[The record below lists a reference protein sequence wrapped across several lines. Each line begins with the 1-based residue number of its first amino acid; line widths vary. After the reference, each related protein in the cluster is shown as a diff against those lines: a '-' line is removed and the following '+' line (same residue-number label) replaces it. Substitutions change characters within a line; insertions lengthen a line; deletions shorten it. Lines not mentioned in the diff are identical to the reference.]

1 MKDNSFEGKSN
12 EAVDEFSSMRKSRKS
27 SNRILNYAEN
37 FFKAIS
43 KTSIEELKSNFDR
56 NSFYCNPNITVNAF
70 VANKSENRFDDI
82 PCIDSTRV
90 VLDPTIGSS
99 EGGSEL
105 SDYIHANFVN
115 IPGLTFKFIPT
126 QLPLKSTH
134 NNFWRMIYQENV
146 ETMIIFCD
154 EEEIKNNEDS
164 PQKLFPNQNNEN
176 MQLESIY
183 LMNKKNSAASGLPHS
198 IVEVLPNGCS
208 QSNVV
213 KVIQT
218 NIWPRDTI
226 PDSRIKVLQLLRALK
241 GSSCVLVC
249 NSGIGRCG
257 AFMLIAA
264 MKGCIMLNKPING
277 VEIMKMI
284 RNQRAYAIQSFK
296 HYLYAYTVIMQY
308 LKIRTKDEFKNEI
321 SNFFNKSDRYLN

>member
-1 MKDNSFEGKSN
+1 MRNQLFERKSN
-12 EAVDEFSSMRKSRKS
+12 VTVGEFSSMRKSRKS
-27 SNRILNYAEN
+27 SNRIVKYAES
-37 FFKAIS
+37 FFKTIS
-43 KTSIEELKSNFDR
+43 KTPIKELKTPIKELKSNLDKTF
-56 NSFYCNPNITVNAF
+56 FYCYPNITVNAF
-70 VANKSENRFDDI
+70 VANKSENRFNGI

-90 VLDPTIGSS
+90 VLGPTIGSS
-99 EGGSEL
+99 DGGSEF
-105 SDYIHANFVN
+105 SDFIHGNVVN
-115 IPGLTFKFIPT
+115 IPGLTFKFIAT

-146 ETMIIFCD
+146 ETMVIFCD
-154 EEEIKNNEDS
+154 EEEIKSNEDR
-164 PQKLFPNQNNEN
+164 
-176 MQLESIY
+176 
-183 LMNKKNSAASGLPHS
+183 LPHS

-218 NIWPRDTI
+218 NIWPRDSI

-241 GSSCVLVC
+241 GPSCVLVC

-321 SNFFNKSDRYLN
+321 SYFFNRSKRYLN

>member
-1 MKDNSFEGKSN
+1 MRNQSFEGKSN
-12 EAVDEFSSMRKSRKS
+12 ETVGEFSSMRKSRKS
-27 SNRILNYAEN
+27 SNRIVNYAEN
-37 FFKAIS
+37 FFKTIS
-43 KTSIEELKSNFDR
+43 NTPIEELKSNFDK
-56 NSFYCNPNITVNAF
+56 NSFYCDPNISVNAF

-99 EGGSEL
+99 DGGSEL

-115 IPGLTFKFIPT
+115 IPGLTFKFIAT

-146 ETMIIFCD
+146 ETMVIFCD

-176 MQLESIY
+176 MQLETIY
-183 LMNKKNSAASGLPHS
+183 LMNKKNGTTSGLPHS
-198 IVEVLPNGCS
+198 IVEVLPNG
-208 QSNVV
+208 
-213 KVIQT
+213 
-218 NIWPRDTI
+218 P
-226 PDSRIKVLQLLRALK
+226 
-241 GSSCVLVC
+241 SCVLVC
-249 NSGIGRCG
+249 NSGIGKCG

-284 RNQRAYAIQSFK
+284 RNQRAYAIKSFK
-296 HYLYAYTVIMQY
+296 HHIYAYTVIMQY

-321 SNFFNKSDRYLN
+321 SYFFNKSKRYLN